1 VRTTSSP
8 GSEPEPESRTRFNVM
23 NQSLHLFA
31 IACLFL
37 GLLLAGCGSQD
48 EDAGVAVAM
57 PMFED
62 DDLARG
68 RGLWLRTC
76 RACHLTGVGG
86 APAVTNRAEWDK
98 RLPKGEDALY
108 QRVLK
113 GIRGEDGKYRMPPR
127 GGNNRLTDAQVR
139 LALEYKIASIEHLQ
153 QRSAKR

>member
-1 VRTTSSP
+1 MRTTTPP
-8 GSEPEPESRTRFNVM
+8 GSEPDPVSRTLSDDM
-23 NQSLHLFA
+23 NQALRLLS

-68 RGLWLRTC
+68 RGLWLQTC

-108 QRVLK
+108 QSVLN

-127 GGNNRLTDAQVR
+127 GGNDRLTDAQVR

-153 QRSAKR
+153 RRSAER

>member
-1 VRTTSSP
+1 VTTPP
-8 GSEPEPESRTRFNVM
+8 GSEPGPVFKTLFDDMNESLRIL
-23 NQSLHLFA
+23 S

-68 RGLWLRTC
+68 RGLWLQTC

-108 QRVLK
+108 QSVLN

-127 GGNNRLTDAQVR
+127 GGNDRLTDAQVR
-139 LALEYKIASIEHLQ
+139 LALEYKIASIEYLQ

>member
-1 VRTTSSP
+1 
-8 GSEPEPESRTRFNVM
+8 M
-23 NQSLHLFA
+23 NQPLRLLSV
-31 IACLFL
+31 ACLIL

-68 RGLWLRTC
+68 RGLWLQAC

-86 APAVTNRAEWDK
+86 TPAVTNRAEWDK

-108 QRVLK
+108 RSVLN

-127 GGNNRLTDAQVR
+127 GGNDRLTDAQVR
-139 LALEYKIASIEHLQ
+139 LALEYKIASLEYLQ
-153 QRSAKR
+153 QRSAEP

>member
-1 VRTTSSP
+1 
-8 GSEPEPESRTRFNVM
+8 M
-23 NQSLHLFA
+23 NQPLRLLSV
-31 IACLFL
+31 ACLIL

-68 RGLWLRTC
+68 RGLWLQAC

-108 QRVLK
+108 QSILN

-127 GGNNRLTDAQVR
+127 GGNDRFTDAQVR
-139 LALEYKIASIEHLQ
+139 LALEYKIASLEYLQ
-153 QRSAKR
+153 QRSAEP

>member
-1 VRTTSSP
+1 
-8 GSEPEPESRTRFNVM
+8 M
-23 NQSLHLFA
+23 NQSQRLLS

-68 RGLWLRTC
+68 RGLWLQAC

-108 QRVLK
+108 RSVLN

-127 GGNNRLTDAQVR
+127 GGNDRLTDAQVR
-139 LALEYKIASIEHLQ
+139 LALEYKIASLEYLQ
-153 QRSAKR
+153 KRSAEP